1 MASGEPESS
10 EEPGS
15 SKRLGD
21 SEGQKARK
29 EEEDSEKPVEST
41 NVAKSRD
48 SQDATRS
55 NRKSYIEM
63 RDNGG
68 RSALYFAARNNCQSV
83 VTTLLEAKATI
94 TTEDLNIAAE
104 KGHEDVVRQFLEK
117 LASDKML
124 ISKFFGTD
132 KKSALHWAAE
142 KGKIPVVK
150 ILLKHD
156 SGISTGASPQPPAGA
171 KQGAGNTEPTDATPP
186 KRLIN
191 KLTAEGLTALDL
203 AAAEGQFEVVKVL
216 LRNNAVVNIVGKDG
230 LRTLDRAFISGNK
243 DVAETISK
251 RYQELKVI

>member
-124 ISKFFGTD
+124 ISKFSCEDFFPARAPRPSRQPVPSKVRGTP
-132 KKSALHWAAE
+132 SPPMRHPLNAL
-142 KGKIPVVK
+142 
-150 ILLKHD
+150 
-156 SGISTGASPQPPAGA
+156 ST
-171 KQGAGNTEPTDATPP
+171 N
-186 KRLIN
+186 
-191 KLTAEGLTALDL
+191 
-203 AAAEGQFEVVKVL
+203 
-216 LRNNAVVNIVGKDG
+216 
-230 LRTLDRAFISGNK
+230 
-243 DVAETISK
+243 
-251 RYQELKVI
+251 